1 MKDTTNLKIALAAS
15 LTKTILWSNVKAK
28 QRMMKFSYLNW
39 QPWSTLSIKINIDP
53 LVECEGR
60 CHHFLLLISKRTSKW
75 QKPWKGKVPSTMFQ
89 LCCSCQNGQQ
99 CTLGHM
105 HNAISVMAQ
114 KSTPAVRKAK
124 QENRAKHQ
132 KWHWTILSTLKR
144 SYNLALQEILCFK
157 NKSTL
162 QNTPS
167 VESIFAQRLPSSKL
181 VTSSAS
187 AFTSPCSSRVA
198 LQ

>member
-75 QKPWKGKVPSTMFQ
+75 QKPWKGKVPSTIFQ

-105 HNAISVMAQ
+105 HNAIFCDGAEV
-114 KSTPAVRKAK
+114 
-124 QENRAKHQ
+124 N
-132 KWHWTILSTLKR
+132 
-144 SYNLALQEILCFK
+144 
-157 NKSTL
+157 
-162 QNTPS
+162 
-167 VESIFAQRLPSSKL
+167 
-181 VTSSAS
+181 TSSPKGKTRESRQTPKMTLNHFVDSEAILQLGTTRDS
-187 AFTSPCSSRVA
+187 VFQKQVNATKYTLSRIHFRAALAFKQTRH
-198 LQ
+198 